1 MTLAIYIKDD
11 QNLEEIVNRSKKRDK
26 IFSAAI
32 SSIGLASI
40 VFAAWPILAWQL
52 FTVPFISTTVKN
64 VPIPNGQILSLQSS
78 IFQNVQVAK
87 DSDGFTYFTTNYKPK
102 GYRPKEFSVSIPKL
116 KINSAKAAVDS
127 LDFYKNLSHFP
138 GSALPGEVGNV
149 FITGHSV
156 LPQFTDTSNYQT
168 IFSKLSDLEIGDVIN
183 VESEEKNYQYVVQY
197 KKIVDPHDLS
207 VLGPISKNAKNL
219 TLMTCVPPGTSL
231 KRMVVIT
238 SLI

>member
-1 MTLAIYIKDD
+1 VTLAIYIKDD
-11 QNLEEIVNRSKKRDK
+11 QNLEEIVNRTKKRDR

-32 SSIGLASI
+32 STVGLISIA
-40 VFAAWPILAWQL
+40 FAAWPIIAWQI
-52 FTVPFISTTVKN
+52 FTVPFISSAIKN
-64 VPIPNGQILSLQSS
+64 IPIPKGQVLSAQST

-87 DSDGFTYFTTNYKPK
+87 DSDGFTYFTTNYKPN
-102 GYRPKEFSVSIPKL
+102 GYRPKEFTVSIPKL
-116 KINSAKAAVDS
+116 KISSAKTVVDN
-127 LDFYKNLSHFP
+127 LDFYNNLSHFP

-183 VESEEKNYQYVVQY
+183 VDSEGKNYQYIVQY

-207 VLGPISKNAKNL
+207 VLGTISKNAKNL